1 MIGKMMGCSD
11 DTIFSGST
19 IVPLSL
25 ADLSAMMN
33 TSTSG
38 YLFIGGN
45 SSFCKDDIWGE
56 NYFFCES
63 TSTAPRFAINLD
75 NLPATFPERGVGAII
90 GAGRLSVAPLA
101 SVLLCD
107 AQPKISGG
115 RVRLENDGT
124 VNVISLG
131 QPPDGSFP
139 STAANLIFSNA
150 LRDAISELEV
160 NEVLN
165 FVNDVAAGM
174 FMTNSST
181 DWSNAQDIAP
191 FDIPSINKNVDAF
204 MSSAAKAFIDGY
216 RKIGTSTE
224 PTFDSVSVFGLGE
237 EQRLALTTSKELF
250 IITVVLDVIITAL
263 LYTLVRSAPT
273 WKGYPLNLAN
283 VFRLLEEGYHKER

>member
-1 MIGKMMGCSD
+1 
-11 DTIFSGST
+11 
-19 IVPLSL
+19 
-25 ADLSAMMN
+25 MMN

-45 SSFCKDDIWGE
+45 SSFCKSDIWGVS
-56 NYFFCES
+56 YYFCES
-63 TSTAPRFAINLD
+63 TSTTPRFAINLD
-75 NLPATFPERGVGAII
+75 NLPATFPERGIGTII
-90 GAGRLSVAPLA
+90 GAGRLSVGPLA

-107 AQPKISGG
+107 AQPRISGG

-124 VNVISLG
+124 VNVISSG

-139 STAANLIFSNA
+139 SNAANLIFSNA
-150 LRDAISELEV
+150 FRDAVSELEV

-165 FVNDVAAGM
+165 FINDVAAGM

-191 FDIPSINKNVDAF
+191 LDISSINKNVDAS
-204 MSSAAKAFIDGY
+204 MSSAAKAFFDGY
-216 RKIGTSTE
+216 RKVGTSAE
-224 PTFDSVSVFGLGE
+224 PTFDSVSVLGLGE

-250 IITVVLDVIITAL
+250 IIMVVLDVTITAL
-263 LYTLVRSAPT
+263 LYTLIRSAPT

-283 VFRLLEEGYHKER
+283 VFRLFEEGYTKERCGC